1 MEILKSRYGAERV
14 IHKVDSNRLRIQ
26 GESLFCRTSQD
37 DEGNIT
43 MFDFEGGPCL
53 SIGGDVH
60 FGKIKWKIKNITP
73 IDTKI
78 ENLVE
83 CVVDVTPNY

>member
-1 MEILKSRYGAERV
+1 MEIVKSRYGAERV
-14 IHKVDSNRLRIQ
+14 IHKVDSSRLRVQ
-26 GESLFCRTSQD
+26 GEALFCRTATD
-37 DEGNIT
+37 DDGNTT

-53 SIGGDVH
+53 SIGGDIH
-60 FGKIKWKIKNITP
+60 YQKMKWKIENITP
-73 IDTKI
+73 IDTKV